1 MVHIHSVEDHV
12 LDILDSLVSRGALH
26 ASPHGKVPPPPP
38 PPPVGIEKLLATQ
51 NYLMRRL
58 VKNGR
63 CRGTKWLPFCHQQAM
78 DSYAEFL
85 VTHLPLFSELTNLL
99 EVDNWL
105 CATESKFGLHR
116 PAASKVCGSLVDHL
130 HPRSPE

>member
-1 MVHIHSVEDHV
+1 
-12 LDILDSLVSRGALH
+12 
-26 ASPHGKVPPPPP
+26 
-38 PPPVGIEKLLATQ
+38 
-51 NYLMRRL
+51 MRRL

-85 VTHLPLFSELTNLL
+85 VTHLPLFSELTDLL

-105 CATESKFGLHR
+105 RATESKFGLHR
-116 PAASKVCGSLVDHL
+116 PATSKVCGSLVDHL
-130 HPRSPE
+130 HPRSLE